1 MAWGN
6 GKSFNNIALRSSRSS
21 SARTTGREE
30 DYVMLKGISRWLDRL
45 LTIIEDGS
53 LLLSVAGALIVAMIN
68 IILRKTTDYSLYWS
82 DEVVR
87 KVIYFTTY
95 MGCVAAVR
103 SRALIRIDVLPQ
115 MVKALKKP
123 LDLVNHLAVL
133 AFAVCM
139 VWLGWGMTKMAYA
152 DPYAKTS
159 SLQIPEW
166 YFYALLPLVG
176 GMMVIRTVLLISDE
190 WCGKGEGGV

>member
-1 MAWGN
+1 M
-6 GKSFNNIALRSSRSS
+6 KKRFTKR
-21 SARTTGREE
+21 
-30 DYVMLKGISRWLDRL
+30 LDRL
-45 LTIIEDGS
+45 LGIIEDWT
-53 LLLSVAGALIVAMIN
+53 LLLAVAVALVVAMVN
-68 IILRKTTDYSLYWS
+68 IILRKTSNHSLYWS

-115 MVKALKKP
+115 IVKPLKKP

-133 AFAVCM
+133 VFAACM

-176 GMMVIRTVLLISDE
+176 VLMCLRTVLLICEE
-190 WCGKGEGGV
+190 WAGNRENVP

>member
-1 MAWGN
+1 M
-6 GKSFNNIALRSSRSS
+6 
-21 SARTTGREE
+21 T
-30 DYVMLKGISRWLDRL
+30 KGFTRRLDRL
-45 LTIIEDGS
+45 LAIIEDGT
-53 LLLSVAGALIVAMIN
+53 LLLSVAVALLVAMVN
-68 IILRKTTDYSLYWS
+68 IILRKTSNYSLYWS

-115 MVKALKKP
+115 LVKALKKP

-133 AFAVCM
+133 AFALCM
-139 VWLGWGMTKMAYA
+139 VWLGWGMTEMAYA

-176 GMMVIRTVLLISDE
+176 IMMCLRTVLLIVEE
-190 WCGKGEGGV
+190 WSGHRETKS

>member
-1 MAWGN
+1 M
-6 GKSFNNIALRSSRSS
+6 SNNFLRH
-21 SARTTGREE
+21 
-30 DYVMLKGISRWLDRL
+30 LDRL
-45 LTIIEDGS
+45 LAIVEDWS
-53 LLLSVAGALIVAMIN
+53 LLLSVAVALVVAMIN
-68 IILRKTTDYSLYWS
+68 IILRKTSNYSLYWS

-133 AFAVCM
+133 AFAGCM
-139 VWLGWGMTKMAYA
+139 VWLGWGMTMMAYA

-176 GMMVIRTVLLISDE
+176 AMMCIRTLLLVCEE
-190 WCGKGEGGV
+190 WFGHREG